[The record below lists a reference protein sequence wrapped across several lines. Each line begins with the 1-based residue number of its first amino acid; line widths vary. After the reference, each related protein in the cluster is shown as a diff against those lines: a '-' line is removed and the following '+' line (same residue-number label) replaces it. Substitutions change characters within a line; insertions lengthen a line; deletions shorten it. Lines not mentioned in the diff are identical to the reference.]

1 MLWHRKGHK
10 KENDMAAGKKLVKS
24 AVGLALFGLTIFV
37 AGYAFR
43 KGEKQAK

>member
-1 MLWHRKGHK
+1 MLWHKKGRK
-10 KENDMAAGKKLVKS
+10 KENNMAAGKKLVQS

-43 KGEKQAK
+43 SGEKRAK